1 MMPIG
6 SPSTNGKRLRGRPPK
21 IVKYHKAKRQH
32 FATLPVNGRA
42 EYFYGDTEPEVLEK
56 YNRRLAEL
64 QNVTRGMSDDEAES
78 ELLAA
83 GVPEDV
89 IEENPEL
96 LRIAKRGVFVLNS
109 KWLDEHPDSPLARL
123 RENKRREKRGLLPLP
138 LTPGESVDDRPATS
152 RRRLSDCLSCWR
164 EWKQAEG
171 CEKVYIDDVSRAFRR
186 FKNVV
191 GNRRIAELTADDFAK
206 WRLWV
211 ARESQSR
218 ASVKWAR
225 DQHKHVKTVLD
236 LAETE
241 HPNWGFPDGL
251 AKWIRAAR
259 QRQRRQKY
267 VPKKQNREPMPVDAL
282 RKLLEAAE
290 AWANV
295 DPERFGRTSQRDRAR
310 RLQAQRKRREGVQIS
325 AILHLAVNCALDNI
339 DCVRIPPEAAKLDEP
354 LPHMDF
360 PRQKVERQVGY
371 AVPRLTPLLPF
382 TVDALRRWLEFEP
395 PVGAPTLFRNARR
408 NRYRSSDLN
417 RALKRLKQEAGV
429 DGPWT
434 FKHLRNIGPSLRKAA
449 KLPKEMS
456 DAMLGHVTEGTSAFY
471 EDDVGPEYLLPLV
484 NLIGLD
490 HLGGSFVVT
499 HD

>member
-1 MMPIG
+1 MMPNG
-6 SPSTNGKRLRGRPPK
+6 SPSSNGKRRRGRRPK
-21 IVKYHKAKRQH
+21 VVKYHKAKRQH
-32 FATLPVNGRA
+32 FATLRLDGRT

-64 QNVTRGMSDDEAES
+64 QKTRRGMSDDEAES
-78 ELLAA
+78 ELVSA
-83 GVPEDV
+83 GVPAEV
-89 IEENPEL
+89 IEGNPEL
-96 LRIAKRGVFVLNS
+96 LRIAKRGVYMVNS
-109 KWLDEHPDSPLARL
+109 KWLDEHPESALARL
-123 RENKRREKRGLLPLP
+123 RENDRRKKKGLPPLP
-138 LTPGESVDDRPATS
+138 PAPGEPVDDQPATS

-171 CEKVYIDDVSRAFRR
+171 CKKTYVDDVSRAFRR
-186 FKNVV
+186 FTKVI
-191 GNRRIAELTADDFAK
+191 GNRRIAELTADDFAE

-211 ARESQSR
+211 ARQSQSR

-251 AKWIRAAR
+251 AKWVRAAKHR
-259 QRQRRQKY
+259 QGRQKY
-267 VPKKQNREPMPVDAL
+267 VPKKQNREPMPPDVV
-282 RKLLEAAE
+282 RKLLEAA
-290 AWANV
+290 AARANA

-310 RLQAQRKRREGVQIS
+310 RLQALRKRREGIQFA
-325 AILHLAVNCALDNI
+325 AILRMAVNCALDNI
-339 DCVRIPPEAAKLDEP
+339 DCVRIPPEAAKLDTP

-371 AVPRLTPLLPF
+371 AVPRLTPLLPS

-395 PVGAPTLFRNARR
+395 PAGSPTLFRNARR
-408 NRYRSSDLN
+408 NRYTSSDLN
-417 RALKRLKQEAGV
+417 ETLKRLKKEAGI
-429 DGPWT
+429 DGVWT

-456 DAMLGHVTEGTSAFY
+456 DALLGHVTDGTSAFY
-471 EDDVGPEYLLPLV
+471 EDDVGLEYLAPLV
-484 NLIGLD
+484 NLIGTE
-490 HLGGSFVVT
+490 HLGVG
-499 HD
+499 HA